1 MTCPQG
7 LLIWLRA
14 HVIWLLAHGTSLAHN
29 IIGTKLFNTN
39 MIVMAFEKAIKPKQ
53 DQDYS
58 GGPKPDPETVHTT
71 DPQEHMK
78 GPVSSVM
85 QKIKD
90 GADENENKD

>member
-1 MTCPQG
+1 
-7 LLIWLRA
+7 
-14 HVIWLLAHGTSLAHN
+14 
-29 IIGTKLFNTN
+29 
-39 MIVMAFEKAIKPKQ
+39 MAFDKAIKPKR

-90 GADENENKD
+90 GADENEKEDHKKSEEEQKSGQAKIEEKKVNQ